1 MDSAAGP
8 PPAMPPAAGR
18 PAPPPPPSAV
28 RGSMQAVEDY
38 LDYDQGHSFES
49 DVSSDFRAGRL
60 RSAGCSCLRLSA
72 KCAVLVVL
80 LLAPCSLLFITYR
93 LGQTLYRTTPQRAK
107 PTTTT
112 TPVSTASATRSE
124 STATQPTSTTTV
136 TMPTTKVLPPT
147 EQLYD
152 DASDRD
158 PTCAEPVYGPGDMAG
173 GVDSSERTYTNSSA
187 IQYRKLLC
195 VLDSRYFSVKRTYVL
210 QRLPTAYCSEFIYYA
225 LYVTSTGSLEGK
237 RHALDTDALAQ
248 MAALNL
254 GRRHRGQKIRMHVT
268 IGGSRRDSPSFVRML
283 QRHEVRDGVVKHLV
297 ASRGDLYDGV
307 NIHWDRPGDS
317 CDQAFTPTFFR
328 ALIEELYRNKIAV
341 LLTVPP
347 VLELVRKFWL
357 VNVMRY
363 LDHLVVTTHML
374 RRKGIL
380 DCTGRREFAA
390 ASYHAIRKHVLKET
404 SNPVE
409 AAKVAYSIALGADVF
424 KATLPLNSPRL
435 LDAALPSSLFN
446 GPTVQAN
453 KTSYDHV
460 CRLPTKAFD
469 EDDGECVYALGAN
482 TAAGTEL
489 ALFAGPAEL
498 ALRMRRS
505 YASRMGDTPVA
516 VFDLFLG
523 DFDGHCSLEK
533 QAKESPLLAAI
544 AETGLA
550 L

>member
-1 MDSAAGP
+1 MARYGNEP
-8 PPAMPPAAGR
+8 CNT
-18 PAPPPPPSAV
+18 
-28 RGSMQAVEDY
+28 
-38 LDYDQGHSFES
+38 YD
-49 DVSSDFRAGRL
+49 
-60 RSAGCSCLRLSA
+60 C
-72 KCAVLVVL
+72 
-80 LLAPCSLLFITYR
+80 
-93 LGQTLYRTTPQRAK
+93 
-107 PTTTT
+107 
-112 TPVSTASATRSE
+112 
-124 STATQPTSTTTV
+124 
-136 TMPTTKVLPPT
+136 
-147 EQLYD
+147 YD
-152 DASDRD
+152 DRC
-158 PTCAEPVYGPGDMAG
+158 PPW
-173 GVDSSERTYTNSSA
+173 
-187 IQYRKLLC
+187 
-195 VLDSRYFSVKRTYVL
+195 YFSVKRTYVL

-237 RHALDTDALAQ
+237 RHALDTDALTQ

-363 LDHLVVTTHML
+363 LDHVIVTTHML
-374 RRKGIL
+374 RRK
-380 DCTGRREFAA
+380 
-390 ASYHAIRKHVLKET
+390 
-404 SNPVE
+404 
-409 AAKVAYSIALGADVF
+409 
-424 KATLPLNSPRL
+424 
-435 LDAALPSSLFN
+435 
-446 GPTVQAN
+446 
-453 KTSYDHV
+453 
-460 CRLPTKAFD
+460 
-469 EDDGECVYALGAN
+469 
-482 TAAGTEL
+482 L

-544 AETGLA
+544 AETGLTP
-550 L
+550 